1 VFADAVVFLVL
12 GAVETCPAGRVDRS
26 WTAKP
31 QALLSLLLLKPN
43 TVVDR
48 DWLVDQLWGDAPP
61 ASAVSTLRTYAYQ
74 IRQRLA
80 ADERITLRGKGG
92 GYLLAIPPDAVDA
105 ARFEA
110 LVAAGRAAI
119 GAGDH
124 AGGAAALREGLRM
137 WRGPAFDGVD
147 VPAVRVRAQALDDL
161 RLEAFE
167 QCVRAELE
175 AGLGIGEVTE
185 LEAEIADQPLRESL
199 WHTLM
204 LALYRA
210 GRQGEALEAYRRLH
224 RVLDEELGI
233 RPSAQV
239 EELHRQILAGRPPAP
254 GAADLH
260 DEWTVPRQLPAAT
273 AHFTGRTGEL
283 AELDALL
290 AEDGPTVAAVS
301 GAGGIGKSTLA
312 FAWAHRAADR
322 FPDGQLYCDLHG
334 FDPAAAPADPG
345 EAVRDLLESL
355 GTAPESIPAG
365 LDAQTALYHSRLAD
379 KRVLV
384 VLDNARD
391 AAQVRPLLP
400 GSASC
405 RVLVTSRDRLSGLV
419 ADGAR
424 PLPLAEL
431 STDDARAYLTDRLRV
446 ERTGAEPEAVQR
458 IIDACAGLPL
468 ALAVAAAR
476 AALNPRF
483 PLAELAAALHED
495 AHRLDALADP
505 DPAVDLR
512 TVLHGSYRALDDRTA
527 RLFRLLSAHPGPAFS
542 PAAAA
547 AAAAL
552 PLPQT
557 ERLLTALT
565 RLNLLAEPVPRRYA
579 FHDLVRIY
587 ATELAADERPEA
599 ARRVLD
605 HYLQTAYAAARLVN
619 PLRDP
624 IAVEPPVPGVPVADL
639 PDADAAMAWFTA
651 EHPVLL
657 AAVER
662 AAAERLDAHCWQLA
676 WCLHDYLHRRGRRHD
691 QAAVWRTALDAAR
704 RLGDRAAQTRALRQL
719 AQARVHLK
727 EFDAAR
733 THLDEALALADDV
746 GNDRAHTHQ
755 VYGALASVQGRHAE
769 SIEHNRRAIDHY
781 RATGHR
787 AGEASALNSIAW
799 VQSQAG
805 DHKAAL
811 ESGTAALSIMEI
823 IGHRAGQAATL
834 DSLGLA
840 HHRLGELHRAVDR
853 YEAAVALYR
862 GLGARAGEAATLA
875 RLGDVHRARGESGAA
890 RDAFKRA
897 ADLLDEL
904 GHADAS
910 KIRAMLRDA
919 D

>member
-12 GAVETCPAGRVDRS
+12 GTVETRAAGRADRS

-31 QALLSLLLLKPN
+31 QALLALLLLKPN
-43 TVVDR
+43 TVVNR
-48 DWLVDQLWGDAPP
+48 DWLIDQMWGDAPP
-61 ASAVSTLRTYAYQ
+61 ATAVSTLRTYAYRL
-74 IRQRLA
+74 RQRLL
-80 ADERITLRGKGG
+80 ADERITLRSKGG
-92 GYLLAIPPDAVDA
+92 GYLLEIPPDAVDA
-105 ARFEA
+105 VRFEA
-110 LVAAGRAAI
+110 LVAVGRAAV

-137 WRGPAFDGVD
+137 WRGPAFEGVD
-147 VPAVRVRAQALDDL
+147 VPAVRARAQALDDL

-175 AGLGIGEVTE
+175 AGQGIGEVSE
-185 LEAEIADQPLRESL
+185 LEAAIAEQPLRESL

-239 EELHRQILAGRPPAP
+239 EELHRQILAGRSSEP
-254 GAADLH
+254 GAA
-260 DEWTVPRQLPAAT
+260 EVRERWTVPRQLPAAT
-273 AHFTGRTGEL
+273 THFTGRTSEL
-283 AELDALL
+283 AELDTLL
-290 AEDGPTVAAVS
+290 SDGGPAVAALS
-301 GAGGIGKSTLA
+301 GTGGIGKSTLA
-312 FAWAHRAADR
+312 FAWAHRAADH
-322 FPDGQLYCDLHG
+322 FPDGQLYCDLRG
-334 FDPAAAPADPG
+334 FDPAAVPVDPG
-345 EAVRDLLESL
+345 EAVRGLLESL
-355 GTAPESIPAG
+355 GSAPESIPIG
-365 LDAQTALYHSRLAD
+365 LDAQAALYRSRLAD

-400 GSASC
+400 GSATC

-419 ADGAR
+419 VDGAR
-424 PLPLAEL
+424 ALPLAEL
-431 STDDARAYLTDRLRV
+431 NADDARAFLTDRLRAD
-446 ERTGAEPEAVQR
+446 RTRAEPEAVQH

-468 ALAVAAAR
+468 ALAVTAAR

-483 PLAELAAALHED
+483 PLAELAAALRED

-512 TVLHGSYRALDDRTA
+512 TVLHGSYRALDGPTA
-527 RLFRLLSAHPGPAFS
+527 RLFRLLSAHPGPAFTPAS
-542 PAAAA
+542 AAAA
-547 AAAAL
+547 AAI

-557 ERLLTALT
+557 ERLFTALT
-565 RLNLLAEPVPRRYA
+565 RLNLLAEPAPRRYA
-579 FHDLVRIY
+579 FHDLVRVY
-587 ATELAADERPEA
+587 AAELAADERPDA
-599 ARRVLD
+599 TRRVLD

-639 PDADAAMAWFTA
+639 PDADAAMAWFTT
-651 EHPVLL
+651 EHPALL

-662 AAAERLDAHCWQLA
+662 AAAQRLDVHCWQLA

-719 AQARVHLK
+719 AQAHVHLK
-727 EFDAAR
+727 EFDTAR
-733 THLDEALALADDV
+733 THLDEALALADDL

-769 SIEHNRRAIDHY
+769 SIKHNRRAIDHY

-787 AGEASALNSIAW
+787 AGEAGALNSIAW

-805 DHKAAL
+805 DHQAAL
-811 ESGTAALSIMEI
+811 DSGTAALSIMEE

-840 HHRLGELHRAVDR
+840 HHRLGEHHRAVER
-853 YEAAVALYR
+853 YEQAVALYR
-862 GLGARAGEAATLA
+862 GLDARAGEAATLT
-875 RLGDVHRARGESGAA
+875 RLGDVQRARGETAAA

-904 GHADAS
+904 GHDAS
-910 KIRAMLRDA
+910 KVRALLGDA
-919 D
+919 G

>member
-1 VFADAVVFLVL
+1 MFADAAVFLVL
-12 GAVETCPAGRVDRS
+12 GTVETHAAGRADRS

-31 QALLSLLLLKPN
+31 QALLALLLLKPN
-43 TVVDR
+43 TVVNR
-48 DWLVDQLWGDAPP
+48 DWLVDQMWGDAPP
-61 ASAVSTLRTYAYQ
+61 ATAVSTLRTYAYRL
-74 IRQRLA
+74 RQRLR
-80 ADERITLRGKGG
+80 ADERITLRSKGG
-92 GYLLAIPPDAVDA
+92 GYLLEIPPDAVDA

-110 LVAAGRAAI
+110 LVAVGRAAVA
-119 GAGDH
+119 AGDH

-137 WRGPAFDGVD
+137 WRGPAFEGVD
-147 VPAVRVRAQALDDL
+147 VPAVRARAQALDDL

-175 AGLGIGEVTE
+175 AGQGIGEVSE
-185 LEAEIADQPLRESL
+185 LEAEIAGQPLRESL

-224 RVLDEELGI
+224 RVLDDELGI

-239 EELHRQILAGRPPAP
+239 EELHRQILAGRSSEP
-254 GAADLH
+254 GAA
-260 DEWTVPRQLPAAT
+260 EVRERWTVPRQLPAAT
-273 AHFTGRTGEL
+273 THFTGRTSEL
-283 AELDALL
+283 AELDTLL
-290 AEDGPTVAAVS
+290 ADGGPAVAALS
-301 GAGGIGKSTLA
+301 GTGGIGKSTLA
-312 FAWAHRAADR
+312 FAWAHRAADH
-322 FPDGQLYCDLHG
+322 FPDGQLYCDLRG
-334 FDPAAAPADPG
+334 FDPAAAPVDPG
-345 EAVRDLLESL
+345 EAIRGLLESL
-355 GTAPESIPAG
+355 GTASESIPIG
-365 LDAQTALYHSRLAD
+365 LDAQAALYRSRLAG
-379 KRVLV
+379 KRVLL

-400 GSASC
+400 GSATC

-419 ADGAR
+419 VDGAR
-424 PLPLAEL
+424 ALPLAEL
-431 STDDARAYLTDRLRV
+431 SADDARAFLRDRLRAD
-446 ERTGAEPEAVQR
+446 RTEAEPEAVQH

-468 ALAVAAAR
+468 ALAVTAAR

-483 PLAELAAALHED
+483 PLAELAAALRED

-512 TVLHGSYRALDDRTA
+512 TVLHGSYRALDGPTA
-527 RLFRLLSAHPGPAFS
+527 RLFRLLSAHPGPAFTPVS
-542 PAAAA
+542 AAAA
-547 AAAAL
+547 AAI
-552 PLPQT
+552 PLPQA

-565 RLNLLAEPVPRRYA
+565 RLNLLAEAAPRQYA
-579 FHDLVRIY
+579 FHDLVRVY
-587 ATELAADERPEA
+587 AAELAADERPDA

-624 IAVEPPVPGVPVADL
+624 IAVEPPVPGIPVADL

-651 EHPVLL
+651 EHPALL
-657 AAVER
+657 AAVEL
-662 AAAERLDAHCWQLA
+662 AAAQRLDVQCWQLA

-691 QAAVWRTALDAAR
+691 QAAVWRTALDATR

-719 AQARVHLK
+719 AQAHVHLK
-727 EFDAAR
+727 EFDTAR
-733 THLDEALALADDV
+733 THLDEALALADDL

-787 AGEASALNSIAW
+787 AGEAGALNSIAW

-805 DHKAAL
+805 DHQAAL
-811 ESGTAALSIMEI
+811 GSGAAALSIMDE

-840 HHRLGELHRAVDR
+840 HHRLGEHGRAVER
-853 YEAAVALYR
+853 YEQAVALYR
-862 GLGARAGEAATLA
+862 ELDARAGEAATLT
-875 RLGDVHRARGESGAA
+875 RLGDVQRARGETAAA

-904 GHADAS
+904 GHDAS
-910 KIRAMLRDA
+910 RVRALLRDA
-919 D
+919 G

>member
-1 VFADAVVFLVL
+1 VFADAAVFLVL
-12 GAVETCPAGRVDRS
+12 GTVETHAAGRADRS

-31 QALLSLLLLKPN
+31 QALLALLLLKPN
-43 TVVDR
+43 TVVNR
-48 DWLVDQLWGDAPP
+48 DWLVDQMWGDAPP
-61 ASAVSTLRTYAYQ
+61 ATAVSTLRTYAYRL
-74 IRQRLA
+74 RQRLL
-80 ADERITLRGKGG
+80 ADERITLRSKGG
-92 GYLLAIPPDAVDA
+92 GYLLEIPPDAVDA

-110 LVAAGRAAI
+110 LVAVGRAAVA
-119 GAGDH
+119 AGDH
-124 AGGAAALREGLRM
+124 TGGAAALREGLRM
-137 WRGPAFDGVD
+137 WRGPAFEGVD
-147 VPAVRVRAQALDDL
+147 VPAVRARAQALDDL

-175 AGLGIGEVTE
+175 AGQGIGEVSE
-185 LEAEIADQPLRESL
+185 LEAAIAEQPLRESL

-210 GRQGEALEAYRRLH
+210 GRQGAALEAYRRLH

-239 EELHRQILAGRPPAP
+239 EELHRQILAGRSPEP
-254 GAADLH
+254 GAA
-260 DEWTVPRQLPAAT
+260 EVPERWTVPRQLPAAT
-273 AHFTGRTGEL
+273 MHFAGRTSEL

-290 AEDGPTVAAVS
+290 ADGGPAVAALS

-312 FAWAHRAADR
+312 FAWAHRAADH
-322 FPDGQLYCDLHG
+322 FPDGQLYCDLRG
-334 FDPAAAPADPG
+334 FDPAAAPVDPRD
-345 EAVRDLLESL
+345 AVRGLLESL
-355 GTAPESIPAG
+355 GTAPESIPLG
-365 LDAQTALYHSRLAD
+365 LDAQTALYRSRLAD

-384 VLDNARD
+384 VLDDARD

-400 GSASC
+400 GSATC

-419 ADGAR
+419 VDGAR
-424 PLPLAEL
+424 AVPLAEL
-431 STDDARAYLTDRLRV
+431 SADDARAFLTDRLRAD
-446 ERTGAEPEAVQR
+446 RAGAEPEAVQL

-468 ALAVAAAR
+468 ALAVTAAR

-483 PLAELAAALHED
+483 PLADLAAALRED

-512 TVLHGSYRALDDRTA
+512 TVLHGSYRALDGPAA
-527 RLFRLLSAHPGPAFS
+527 RLFRLLSAHPGPTFTPVS
-542 PAAAA
+542 AAAA
-547 AAAAL
+547 AAI

-557 ERLLTALT
+557 ERLLTVLA
-565 RLNLLAEPVPRRYA
+565 RLNLLAEPAPRRYA
-579 FHDLVRIY
+579 FHDLVRVY
-587 ATELAADERPEA
+587 AAELAADERPDA

-639 PDADAAMAWFTA
+639 SDADDAMAWFTA
-651 EHPVLL
+651 EHPALL
-657 AAVER
+657 AAVEH
-662 AAAERLDAHCWQLA
+662 AAAQRLDVHCWQLA

-704 RLGDRAAQTRALRQL
+704 RLGDRTAQTRALRQL
-719 AQARVHLK
+719 AQAHVHLK
-727 EFDAAR
+727 EFDTAR
-733 THLDEALALADDV
+733 THLDEALALADDL

-781 RATGHR
+781 RATSHR
-787 AGEASALNSIAW
+787 PGEAGALNSIAW

-805 DHKAAL
+805 DHQAAL
-811 ESGTAALSIMEI
+811 DSGAAALSIMEE

-840 HHRLGELHRAVDR
+840 HHRLGEHRRAVER
-853 YEAAVALYR
+853 YEQAVALYR
-862 GLGARAGEAATLA
+862 GLDARAGEAATLT
-875 RLGDVHRARGESGAA
+875 RLGDVQRARGETAAA
-890 RDAFKRA
+890 RDAFERA

-904 GHADAS
+904 GHDAS
-910 KIRAMLRDA
+910 KVRALLRDA
-919 D
+919 G